1 MSTRIE
7 KLNTRIATLTAR
19 IEKDTAELGGVQ
31 LELTA
36 LNLIANISVGDAVTF
51 AFGRLENR
59 QELTGPVLAV
69 AEDEVR
75 GKLLRVFAGQ
85 GFEATTYTVQASA
98 VIAVIPKDAGVQ
110 AVEQEAE
117 RVLN

>member
-75 GKLLRVFAGQ
+75 GKLLRVFAGR
-85 GFEATTYTVQASA
+85 GFEAATYTVQASA
-98 VIAVIPKDAGVQ
+98 VIAVLPKDAGAQ
-110 AVEQEAE
+110 AGSLLSSHAC
-117 RVLN
+117 